1 MAEKPWEKYSAP
13 TEPAETPSMSSKS
26 GPWDK
31 YKTTEPPEEPGLE
44 PVGFL
49 ESALT
54 PIKALPAVW
63 GAAEVAK
70 RYAIP
75 KAAQFATK
83 VLPKTGREM
92 LEQIGLAGTAGVAGE
107 AASRAVPEDY
117 KELKPSARVLGEFA
131 IPGLGF
137 ATRGIG
143 RGPSPLVPQERLA
156 SSEYL
161 TEEMRKGGNILKG
174 PSYSQLKKGPEGTV
188 SLARQEAQQGT
199 TNRILNES
207 LGLEPKNIFGQQEFN
222 AAKNRLTGEYDS
234 ILADKTVTFEPKFFD
249 DLGKILEEETGIAGT
264 GVSFGQSKAILNSLS
279 KITGLPEKF
288 RSRINAISGLPEDQ
302 VSPQQAEMALQT
314 VREILPVLRSQ
325 PSITM
330 DARNYNTI
338 RSILGD
344 AAARTS
350 MNRSARILRQMQNAF
365 DTAADTS
372 LPPETVGA
380 LKTVRSR
387 WEALK
392 TAEEAQ
398 LMADQPGIVTAG
410 DIGKAIQ
417 KRIQEGS
424 IYGSNNPLYKIGQSG
439 LTLTGRGGVSP
450 DLKATGGRTPTS
462 IKTGGFID
470 VLRGITQPFTLYPK
484 ARLQSPLP
492 FAESYTAPTVAPVVT
507 NPRQEGK

>member
-1 MAEKPWEKYSAP
+1 MGKLSEVEGSQPKGENTFIETMKPSTKPMKLS
-13 TEPAETPSMSSKS
+13 
-26 GPWDK
+26 DL
-31 YKTTEPPEEPGLE
+31 PEEPGLE
-44 PVGFL
+44 PVGLL
-49 ESALT
+49 ESFIT

-63 GAAEVAK
+63 GVAEATRRYGIPAAAKVAE
-70 RYAIP
+70 R
-75 KAAQFATK
+75 
-83 VLPKTGREM
+83 VLPKTGLQM
-92 LEQIGLAGTAGVAGE
+92 FEQATLAGTAGVGGELASRTVPEKYEKFKPTARLAGE
-107 AASRAVPEDY
+107 
-117 KELKPSARVLGEFA
+117 LGTG
-131 IPGLGF
+131 GLAG
-137 ATRGIG
+137 ALRTVG
-143 RGPSPLVPQERLA
+143 RGPSPLIPQERLQ

-161 TEEMRKGGNILKG
+161 TEKMREGGNILKG
-174 PSYSQLKKGPEGTV
+174 PSYAQLKEGPAGTA
-188 SLARQEAQQGT
+188 SMARQEAQQGT

-207 LGLEPKNIFGQQEFN
+207 VGLEPKSLFGQQEFN
-222 AAKNRLTGEYDS
+222 AAKNNLTGQYDT
-234 ILADKTVTFEPKFFD
+234 ILAGKTVKFEPKFFD
-249 DLGKILEEETGIAGT
+249 DLGKILEEETGLAGT
-264 GVSFGQSKAILNSLS
+264 GISFGQSKAILNSLS
-279 KITGLPEKF
+279 KITNLPEQF

-314 VREILPVLRSQ
+314 VKDILPVLRNQ
-325 PSITM
+325 PSIVM

-350 MNRSARILRQMQNAF
+350 INRSARILRQMQNAF

-417 KRIQEGS
+417 KRIAEGS

-439 LTLTGRGGVSP
+439 LTLTGTGARGV

-462 IKTGGFID
+462 IKTGALID
-470 VLRGITQPFTLYPK
+470 VLSKAAYPLTLYPK
-484 ARLQSPLP
+484 LRLQSPIP
-492 FAESYTAPTVAPVVT
+492 FVESYATPTAAAVAAQPKK
-507 NPRQEGK
+507 EGR